1 MKRYFKYYY
10 LLQFAFWIQQPF
22 VLQIEA
28 PRKDYT
34 EYMIHHINTLLLI
47 SLSYCCNF
55 TGVGNAVFVSM
66 DLPDVLLCV
75 STEWG
80 WGAGRWAPEVN
91 RII

>member
-1 MKRYFKYYY
+1 M
-10 LLQFAFWIQQPF
+10 
-22 VLQIEA
+22 LQIEA
-28 PRKDYT
+28 PRKDYK

-75 STEWG
+75 SIQRVAFAEGLMIDMLYSWQRPCTTSTT
-80 WGAGRWAPEVN
+80 A
-91 RII
+91 